1 MPDIEGPLLYFME
14 EVRIKEI
21 KDFDIAV
28 VKAVNQLL
36 TQLVTESIVFTD
48 QALREMLSSP
58 SSQLFLVYVEG
69 EVAGMLTLGKYI
81 SPTGIKYW
89 VEDVVVDDHYRGR
102 SLGRKLIDFA
112 IDYVKKQGKS
122 TLMLTSR
129 PVRVAANRL
138 YQSAGFQLKQT
149 NVYKMEFDDEAVK

>member
-1 MPDIEGPLLYFME
+1 ME
-14 EVRIKEI
+14 EVKIKEI
-21 KDFDIAV
+21 KDFDATV

-48 QALREMLSSP
+48 QALREMLASP
-58 SSQLFLVYVEG
+58 SSQLFFIYVED

-89 VEDVVVDDHYRGR
+89 VEDVVVDSHYRGR
-102 SLGRKLIDFA
+102 SLGRELIDFA

-129 PVRVAANRL
+129 PVRVAANHL
-138 YQSAGFQLKQT
+138 YQSVGFQSKQT
-149 NVYKMEFDDEAVK
+149 NVYKMEFDDEAVE